1 MAMVVRNGAVD
12 EFTYSSVDLQGKPV
26 HKSKRGGWTA
36 CFFVV
41 GNKLLHL
48 SLSLPSSTPLYC
60 FILAHHFY
68 YQLALLTFF

>member
-26 HKSKRGGWTA
+26 HKSKTGGWTA

-48 SLSLPSSTPLYC
+48 SLFLFHLQPTVLLHFSSPISTISWP
-60 FILAHHFY
+60 F
-68 YQLALLTFF
+68 